1 MKTAKKRTIGITAL
15 LSAVIAGL
23 VILSAGLVLTL
34 SSQTAW
40 QNTIELLRAQAELAV
55 TLIEKEIE
63 DHVGPALE
71 ISRYIHNQ
79 VATGQLH
86 PENPGE
92 LVAAFKGA
100 LAAAPQIA
108 GVVLW
113 DENVTKVEIRR
124 SENGFVSVSH
134 EQDPVTPELL
144 AMIDD
149 ARAKGAPSWGP
160 PTEGDAEANYVHT
173 VAPLNYRGRYW
184 GVMAT
189 GVTINNLSSILKRVG
204 DRRGMTPFILYGD
217 NVLAHPALDNAPV
230 IIGDTNRARL
240 LKIEELDDPIIAQ
253 FYGSEVFH
261 PPNTNFEIRTIKN
274 NADDEYLVLS
284 RANTSFGDT
293 PWQIGIYGPADSW
306 GKQIRRLIGSA
317 IAGALV
323 LVLAILCS
331 LWIARKIS
339 RPIRFLAGSAEKI
352 GMLELDGIG
361 DIKRSGIRELDDQA
375 SAFKHMVEGL
385 RWFETYVPK
394 QLVRK
399 LIHGRGGGDASI
411 ESREAEISVMFTDI
425 IGFTALSETMPPG
438 EVGALLN
445 AHFEIIARCIEA
457 EGGTLDKYI
466 GDSVM
471 AFWGAPEDQPD
482 HAQRACRTAIA
493 IADEL
498 TQAAHK
504 TPVRIKIAI
513 HSGPLLVGNIGAS
526 SRMNYTV
533 IGDTVNTCSRIES
546 LCGKFD
552 DGAPAIIL
560 VSSETMKLA
569 QVDPTLRFEEVGG
582 HEVKGRSGQVHVS
595 RLRAKDNENN
605 PSRG

>member
-1 MKTAKKRTIGITAL
+1 MNTAKKRTIGITAL

-86 PENPGE
+86 PETPGE

-173 VAPLNYRGRYW
+173 VTPLNYRGRYW

-230 IIGDTNRARL
+230 IIGDANRARL

-399 LIHGRGGGDASI
+399 LIHGRGGGNAAI

-605 PSRG
+605 PSGG